1 MSADNSAKFS
11 RFLRNA
17 AVIFT
22 VLMPLAALGTR
33 FDIWL
38 FTTGLMLFALSMA
51 GSLLIQV
58 INAIWLL
65 RKPAPATRSA
75 LRWASLIALPPL
87 VIIAIV
93 LQGIAEG
100 NPPIH
105 NISTDL
111 LEPPAFE
118 QALAERGEGSNA
130 LDYSEELAAIQAKAY
145 PDLTPIMSSLSPAEA
160 FDRALAICKEN
171 GWQVY
176 LQDSQRGLIEAADTT
191 FWFGFKD
198 DVAIRIR
205 PSDSGSKLDL
215 RSVSR
220 VGVSDMGLNAKRIR
234 AFSTSF
240 NP

>member
-1 MSADNSAKFS
+1 MSADNSSKFS
-11 RFLRNA
+11 RALRNA

-22 VLMPLAALGTR
+22 LLMPVAALGTR

-65 RKPAPATRSA
+65 RKPVPATRSA

-105 NISTDL
+105 NISTDTQ
-111 LEPPAFE
+111 EPPIFE
-118 QALAERGEGSNA
+118 QALVERGENSNP
-130 LDYSEELAAIQAKAY
+130 LEYSRELAATQSKAY
-145 PDLTPIMSSLSPAEA
+145 PDLVPIISSLSPADA
-160 FDRALAICKEN
+160 FERALAICKEN
-171 GWQVY
+171 GWHIYQ
-176 LQDSQRGLIEAADTT
+176 QDSQRGLIEAADTT

-198 DVAIRIR
+198 DIAIRIR
-205 PSDSGSKLDL
+205 ASDSGSKLDM

-234 AFSTSF
+234 AFSASF
-240 NP
+240 KR